1 MCSEADFSAPDQLC
15 TGSTHSSLEPF
26 RGRFSGPGAISP
38 REAGI
43 RIRADQPCPM
53 GWPASAAS
61 DASARAPSALA
72 RLISSRA
79 AHRCAAVVAQ
89 ARRDPGCATPRS
101 TPSPSW
107 CHSGAHR
114 AAAVRVSRVR
124 PCSHRACW
132 AGCAGARGQLEEGLG
147 RAGARSQVLLRRRAR
162 ALPRTHT
169 PPIRAEAEKSAC
181 AALSMGLG
189 RDHKKAPTIS
199 GVYLPSGS
207 DIRSPHPVPQ
217 GGRCPM

>member
-114 AAAVRVSRVR
+114 AAGVCVSRVR
-124 PCSHRACW
+124 PCSHGACW
-132 AGCAGARGQLEEGLG
+132 AGCAGADGSWKRGARESGGPQPAPAPVEGPSAASYAHPSHSRRG
-147 RAGARSQVLLRRRAR
+147 RKIGLRGVVNGPGARSQKSPNYFGG
-162 ALPRTHT
+162 LPA
-169 PPIRAEAEKSAC
+169 IR
-181 AALSMGLG
+181 
-189 RDHKKAPTIS
+189 
-199 GVYLPSGS
+199 V
-207 DIRSPHPVPQ
+207 
-217 GGRCPM
+217 